1 MDRRR
6 LLLGDWN
13 RVVRDPIDLL
23 RAAFVAGAAVYAALG
38 RPTAI
43 GLAFASALLV
53 LARLA
58 GVPRPFDLGLV
69 VAMTLI
75 AWGTALNLY
84 GSWAHYDKVV
94 HGAGTIFW
102 APVLYIALARIEAL
116 PRIDQMERGHR
127 LVGLFVVTLALGVA
141 VGAGYEIVEWTSDH
155 LAGTHFVKSETDTAT
170 DLIADTCG
178 AAIGGLA
185 IVLWSVVGWGTTR
198 RLPGRVAR
206 RR

>member
-1 MDRRR
+1 MDRGR

-13 RVVRDPIDLL
+13 RVIRDPVDVL
-23 RAAFVAGAAVYAALG
+23 RLAFVVGTVVFAAMG
-38 RPTAI
+38 RSTAI
-43 GLAFASALLV
+43 GLAFASAFLI
-53 LARLA
+53 LAHVA
-58 GVPRPFDLGLV
+58 GLPRPFDYGLV
-69 VAMTLI
+69 VAMGLI

-84 GSWAHYDKVV
+84 GSWAYYDKLV

-116 PRIDQMERGHR
+116 PAIDEMERGHR
-127 LVGLFVVTLALGVA
+127 WLGLFVVTLALGMA

-155 LAGTHFVKSETDTAT
+155 LAGTHFVKGETDTAT
-170 DLIADTCG
+170 DLIADSAG
-178 AAIGGLA
+178 AALGGLG

-198 RLPGRVAR
+198 RLPGATAR